1 MCRGRERKQ
10 GRTRVPDE
18 RAFGVAEGRNGP
30 RGGVRGGGGEGGGRA
45 ARRTS
50 RIAGEA
56 CLSGCATCARLRYA
70 RLMSSS
76 VASRPTAGEGER
88 ERERASGG
96 GGCRCR
102 CAGTTD
108 ATIETEGRWSTHARG
123 SRTDRA
129 RPPAPRPRPRGRP
142 ARPSRPRRARATRV
156 GVAKGG
162 VVGNIIIILRLRA
175 TARAL
180 PRRSSSSSRRR
191 PRVLAF
197 GWVRFPLHAPS
208 RHARAAHAVRRGRDG
223 PREGKAPGGPP
234 DGWGQDHA
242 VHGEW
247 GQDHALQATGAC
259 ASCPRPPRDLRR
271 AFSRSRERP
280 PLADDHSPP
289 AASHRAIRVHHHPPP
304 SPPSRAM
311 MSRC

>member
-18 RAFGVAEGRNGP
+18 GRNGRTGPATGRGAAAGGP
-30 RGGVRGGGGEGGGRA
+30 RRRGRGGGRA

-108 ATIETEGRWSTHARG
+108 APIETEGRWSTHARG

-142 ARPSRPRRARATRV
+142 ARPSRPRRAPATRV

-162 VVGNIIIILRLRA
+162 VVGNIIIIILRLRA

-180 PRRSSSSSRRR
+180 GLIIVAPAAAGFGLRLGSFPSPRPLKTRARGARGPAGSRWSSRRESSR
-191 PRVLAF
+191 RTP
-197 GWVRFPLHAPS
+197 GWMGTR
-208 RHARAAHAVRRGRDG
+208 
-223 PREGKAPGGPP
+223 
-234 DGWGQDHA
+234 
-242 VHGEW
+242 
-247 GQDHALQATGAC
+247 
-259 ASCPRPPRDLRR
+259 SCRTR
-271 AFSRSRERP
+271 
-280 PLADDHSPP
+280 
-289 AASHRAIRVHHHPPP
+289 
-304 SPPSRAM
+304 
-311 MSRC
+311 